1 MFRAPMLVNVIEQ
14 FIAARAANIDID
26 VRAIA
31 ALLVQ
36 EALEVESPVQRA
48 DARNAE
54 TIRHHGTG
62 GGAARDRGNTAAAS
76 FLHDVVNQQKIRS
89 ELPVLDDFK
98 FVREAREHFRA
109 QRRVAFARTVKAEL
123 PQIGKRRFAVGT
135 RAFGKNEFAERELQ
149 VARSEE

>member
-1 MFRAPMLVNVIEQ
+1 MQALVEAVHFDWRHAKNLCALAHSQENMHSNEAANHGDMFRAPMLVNVIEQ

-48 DARNAE
+48 DARNAD

-62 GGAARDRGNTAAAS
+62 GGARRDCGNTGAAS
-76 FLHDVVNQQKIRS
+76 FLH
-89 ELPVLDDFK
+89 
-98 FVREAREHFRA
+98 
-109 QRRVAFARTVKAEL
+109 
-123 PQIGKRRFAVGT
+123 
-135 RAFGKNEFAERELQ
+135 
-149 VARSEE
+149 